1 MSGRLIV
8 LCLQCLLALVPCG
21 CCVHTHFKF
30 PVASQ
35 FPLKLCSLVSP
46 KPLVIWSS
54 LPFQCHL
61 SLFSTLS
68 CSVTWAL
75 PKLLCLS
82 GTLPFLHRINSYS
95 SFKLQHSVLAFSYN
109 KHPSAEFLKIIEDF
123 FEKKNNH
130 PDLRQQLVQKAFA
143 ETPLVVKGLV
153 LPILLLISPS
163 EL

>member
-21 CCVHTHFKF
+21 CCVHPHFKF

-35 FPLKLCSLVSP
+35 FPLKLYSLVSP

-54 LPFQCHL
+54 LPFQFSIL
-61 SLFSTLS
+61 SCLFLSCLFSILS

-82 GTLPFLHRINSYS
+82 DTLPFLHLINSYS
-95 SFKLQHSVLAFSYN
+95 SFKIQFTVLAFSYN
-109 KHPSAEFLKIIEDF
+109 KHPSAEFLKIIKDF
-123 FEKKNNH
+123 FEKKQ
-130 PDLRQQLVQKAFA
+130 P
-143 ETPLVVKGLV
+143 P
-153 LPILLLISPS
+153 
-163 EL
+163 